1 MLSSLQRNAY
11 IAATASTLAL
21 VLAIVV
27 GSRRLQ
33 NFDPAL
39 VGYLFGTIF
48 AWFGIAYRFTC
59 WLQRPP
65 TWRFF
70 CRTGD
75 ILLSPKGPRLVGT
88 IFREAIEKLI
98 LQRFILHRG
107 KRRWAGHMFM
117 AWGCLLGFAVTIP
130 LTFGWIAFT
139 LKQGT
144 TDVYIA
150 QVFGFPIFQYPLHS
164 LTAFLVFHVLDWA
177 SFAVILGVGIL
188 MVRRITNPGLIA
200 TQNFRDD
207 WLPLVLL
214 MAIAVTGLGLT
225 LDYEHLKGSV
235 HQFMAI
241 THQLTVILFLVWLP
255 FGKLFHIVQRPMQI
269 GVDLYRRVGAEGAQ
283 AVCPDSG
290 EAYAT
295 KMHIDDLKTVTRQ
308 LGFDFTRADGSSHLD
323 LSPKGKRATLA
334 RAHSKARQE
343 SGGGYFG

>member
-11 IAATASTLAL
+11 IAATASTLVL
-21 VLAIVV
+21 VLGIVV

-48 AWFGIAYRFTC
+48 ACFGIAYRFAC

-70 CRTGD
+70 CRTRE
-75 ILLSPKGPRLVGT
+75 ILFSRRGPRLIG
-88 IFREAIEKLI
+88 IILGEAIQKLF
-98 LQRFILHRG
+98 LQRFILQRG
-107 KRRWAGHMFM
+107 KRRWLGHMAM

-144 TDVYIA
+144 TDIYIA
-150 QVFGFPIFQYPLHS
+150 NAFGFPVFQFPLHS
-164 LTAFLVFHVLDWA
+164 FLAFLVFHVLDWA
-177 SFAVILGVGIL
+177 SFAVIFGVGIL
-188 MVRRITNPGLIA
+188 MFRRITNPGLIA
-200 TQNFRDD
+200 TQTFRDD

-225 LDYEHLKGSV
+225 LDYEYLKGSV

-241 THQLTVILFLVWLP
+241 THELTVILFLVWLP
-255 FGKLFHIVQRPMQI
+255 FGKLFHIVQRPMQV
-269 GVDLYRRVGAEGAQ
+269 GVDLYRRVGAEGDQ
-283 AVCPDSG
+283 AICPHTG

-295 KMHIDDLKTVTRQ
+295 AMHIADLKTVTRQ
-308 LGFDFTRADGSSHLD
+308 LGFDYTRPDGSSHLD
-323 LSPKGKRATLA
+323 LSPRGKRAALA

-343 SGGGYFG
+343 SGGYFG

>member
-1 MLSSLQRNAY
+1 MFSSLQRNAY
-11 IAATASTLAL
+11 VAATASTLVL
-21 VLAIVV
+21 VLAIVA

-70 CRTGD
+70 CRTGG
-75 ILLSPKGPRLVGT
+75 ILFSRRAPRLVGT
-88 IFREAIEKLI
+88 ILREAGEKLI
-98 LQRFILHRG
+98 LQLFILHRG
-107 KRRWAGHMFM
+107 KRQWAGHMFM

-130 LTFGWIAFT
+130 LTFGWIEFT

-144 TDVYIA
+144 TNIYIA
-150 QVFGFPIFQYPLHS
+150 RAFGFPVFQYPLH
-164 LTAFLVFHVLDWA
+164 TFIAFLVFHVLDWA
-177 SFAVILGVGIL
+177 SLAVILGVGIL
-188 MVRRITNPGLIA
+188 MFRRITNPGLIA
-200 TQNFRDD
+200 TQTFRDD

-241 THQLTVILFLVWLP
+241 THELTVILFLVWLP
-255 FGKLFHIVQRPMQI
+255 FGKLFHIVQRPMQV
-269 GVDLYRRVGAEGAQ
+269 GVDLYRRVGTEGAQ
-283 AVCPDSG
+283 VVCPHTG
-290 EAYAT
+290 QAYAT

-308 LGFDFTRADGSSHLD
+308 LGFDFTRADGMSHLE
-323 LSPKGKRATLA
+323 LSPQGKRAALA

>member
-11 IAATASTLAL
+11 VTATAATLVL

-48 AWFGIAYRFTC
+48 ACFGIAYRFSC

-70 CRTGD
+70 CRTGE
-75 ILLSPKGPRLVGT
+75 ILFSPRGPRQVGT
-88 IFREAIEKLI
+88 IIREAFQKLI
-98 LQRFILHRG
+98 LQQFILHRG
-107 KRRWAGHMFM
+107 TRRWVGHMAM

-130 LTFGWIAFT
+130 LTFGWIEFT

-144 TDVYIA
+144 TDTYTA
-150 QVFGFPIFQYPLHS
+150 NVFGFPIFQFPLHS
-164 LTAFLVFHVLDWA
+164 FVAFVTFHVLVWA
-177 SFAVILGVGIL
+177 SFLVIFGVGIL
-188 MVRRITNPGLIA
+188 MFRRVTNPGLIA
-200 TQNFRDD
+200 TQTFRDD

-214 MAIAVTGLGLT
+214 MGIAVTGLGLT

-241 THQLTVILFLVWLP
+241 THELTVILFLVWIP
-255 FGKLFHIVQRPMQI
+255 FGKFFHILQRPMQV
-269 GVDLYRRVGAEGAQ
+269 GVDMYQRVGAEGKQ
-283 AVCPDSG
+283 AICPHTG
-290 EAYAT
+290 EAFAT
-295 KMHIDDLKTVTRQ
+295 SMHIDDLKTVTRQ
-308 LGFDFTRADGSSHLD
+308 LGFDYTRSDGSSHLD
-323 LSPKGKRATLA
+323 LSPRGKRAALA

-343 SGGGYFG
+343 SGAYFG